1 MERGQLRVTRTSFR
15 ISKFFSISDLY
26 LLVLL
31 GYKLKGR
38 NFSICRKDPW
48 ISRHTWKSCLMK
60 STMVTKPC
68 KSISCKSY
76 IFSVILKCREI
87 QFTTKISVTS
97 DGSYPHLCTAEIFA
111 VPAFLNSSAEHHVL
125 TWIDKYPEMQVN
137 EIHAISDKHYKVSF
151 FVKQSP
157 WKYTYFFEY
166 ELI

>member
-1 MERGQLRVTRTSFR
+1 M
-15 ISKFFSISDLY
+15 
-26 LLVLL
+26 
-31 GYKLKGR
+31 
-38 NFSICRKDPW
+38 NFSAYMEKL
-48 ISRHTWKSCLMK
+48 SYEKYYGNE
-60 STMVTKPC
+60 TMQV
-68 KSISCKSY
+68 Y
-76 IFSVILKCREI
+76 IVQVIQSVILKCREI

-137 EIHAISDKHYKVSF
+137 KIHAISDKHYKVSF